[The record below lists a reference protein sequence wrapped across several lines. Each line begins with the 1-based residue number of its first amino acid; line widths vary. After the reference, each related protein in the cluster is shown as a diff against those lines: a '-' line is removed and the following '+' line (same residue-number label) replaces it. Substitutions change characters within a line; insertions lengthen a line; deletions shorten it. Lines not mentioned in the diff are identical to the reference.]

1 MASANKPVRIQFN
14 TGRIIKRERRAMGM
28 AFNAV
33 VKKMQD
39 RVRKKISTP
48 YPPASTPGSH
58 PHMRRPSIGLR
69 AQFRVLRKGFK
80 IFVRMPLYGAYLEGG
95 TRRMKAR
102 PFVRRNIHD
111 KMKFWTKKINN
122 EIRRRVGEPPKK

>member
-28 AFNAV
+28 AFNAAV
-33 VKKMQD
+33 AKMQK
-39 RVRKKISTP
+39 RVRDKIGTP
-48 YPPASTPGSH
+48 YPPASRPGAH
-58 PHMRRPSIGLR
+58 PHRRTGRLQSS
-69 AQFRVLRKGFK
+69 FRVLRKGYS

-95 TRRMKAR
+95 TSRMKAR

-111 KMKFWTKKINN
+111 KGKFWTKWINN
-122 EIRRRVGEPPKK
+122 EIRRRVGEPIKK

>member
-28 AFNAV
+28 AMNAV
-33 VKKMQD
+33 VKEMQET
-39 RVRKKISTP
+39 VRKKISKP
-48 YPPASTPGSH
+48 YPPASTAGNH
-58 PHMRRPSIGLR
+58 PHMRRPSVGLR

-95 TRRMKAR
+95 TSKMAAR

-111 KMKFWTKKINN
+111 KMRFWTKKINN
-122 EIRRRVGEPPKK
+122 NIRRRVGEPIKK